1 MRIAII
7 GLPQSGKTTLFD
19 LVTGRQE
26 EPGAYA
32 APGSLVVGVAHVLD
46 PRVTAIS
53 ELMKPKKTTYAGIEF
68 VDLAGLFATERPN
81 AESAEALR
89 DADGLLKVLRAF
101 DDPNVPPY
109 KGVVDPRRDLEEIGA
124 DLFIADFDILE
135 RRIEKL
141 QVNVKKP
148 TPRQEAEKIEL
159 ALLERCDAH
168 LHAAGALDGLSPT
181 EEEEKTLNCFRFLSQ
196 KPSAI
201 VVNVGEGQIGDEAA
215 IAPFRERRE
224 PVLGVAAATEKEL
237 LTLEPGEREPF
248 LQDLGLTELSG
259 QKVVQAIL
267 TALDHITFFTAGDK
281 ELRAWL
287 IPRGTSAV
295 GAAYYVHTDI
305 ARGFIR
311 AEVIAAADF
320 IALHGWKECKAKG
333 KEHLESKD
341 YVVQDGDVINVRFS
355 V

>member
-32 APGSLVVGVAHVLD
+32 APGSLQVGVAHVLD
-46 PRVTAIS
+46 PRVAGIS
-53 ELMKPKKTTYAGIEF
+53 EIEKPKKTTYAGIEF
-68 VDLAGLFATERPN
+68 VDLAGLFATERPDPD
-81 AESAEALR
+81 SAEALR

-101 DDPNVPPY
+101 EDPNVPPH
-109 KGVVDPRRDLEEIGA
+109 KGVVDPRRDLEEISA
-124 DLFIADFDILE
+124 DLFIADLDILE
-135 RRIEKL
+135 RRIERL
-141 QVNVKKP
+141 QASVKKP

-168 LHAAGALDGLSPT
+168 LHAAGALDGLSVT

-201 VVNVGEGQIGDEAA
+201 VVNIGEKHIGDGAA
-215 IAPFRERRE
+215 LDAFRQRRE
-224 PVLGVAAATEKEL
+224 PVLAVAAATEKEL
-237 LTLEPGEREPF
+237 LTLEPAERGPF
-248 LQDLGLTELSG
+248 LQDLGLADLSG
-259 QKVVQAIL
+259 QKVVRAVL
-267 TALDHITFFTAGDK
+267 TALDHITFFTGGDK
-281 ELRAWL
+281 EVRAWL
-287 IPRGTSAV
+287 IPRGTTAV
-295 GAAYYVHTDI
+295 GAAHSVHSDI

-311 AEVIAAADF
+311 AEVIAADDF
-320 IALHGWKECKAKG
+320 IALGGWKECKARG
-333 KEHLESKD
+333 KEHLEGKD